1 MSALGFCR
9 ECGNMIQ
16 KHYRYCPFCGD
27 RQEPPRDH
35 PTVYTAPVVR
45 RADPVTRAR
54 VYLERLLNLQRRLDE
69 LDRDLVEFTSQTAP
83 ADSDLLTRK
92 ITP

>member
-27 RQEPPRDH
+27 RQGQPDR
-35 PTVYTAPVVR
+35 PVVR
-45 RADPVTRAR
+45 APSRPARKTDPVSRTKGYLAR
-54 VYLERLLNLQRRLDE
+54 LCQLERRLSLLDQELDE
-69 LDRDLVEFTSQTAP
+69 LTGQPTP
-83 ADSDLLTRK
+83 ADPAGVSRE

>member
-27 RQEPPRDH
+27 RQEPPREQ
-35 PTVYTAPVVR
+35 PTVRAALPAR

-54 VYLERLLNLQRRLDE
+54 MYLERLNSLERRLIQLDRELDE
-69 LDRDLVEFTSQTAP
+69 LTALPAP
-83 ADSDLLTRK
+83 ADPALLSRE